1 MDNKNM
7 YLYELE
13 KQEEN
18 RNYDEF
24 CFPFPVSMPE
34 QIIFDIYLQFKYI
47 LFILEEEFEDYKRV
61 IRISNSKKG
70 RQHNDQK
77 KKNIHDDPQNTSQKT
92 KDRAT
97 RTPLKNRC

>member
-34 QIIFDIYLQFKYI
+34 QIIFDIYT
-47 LFILEEEFEDYKRV
+47 E
-61 IRISNSKKG
+61 
-70 RQHNDQK
+70 
-77 KKNIHDDPQNTSQKT
+77 
-92 KDRAT
+92 
-97 RTPLKNRC
+97 

>member
-34 QIIFDIYLQFKYI
+34 QMIFDIYRQCKYI
-47 LFILEEEFEDYKRV
+47 LFILEEEFQDYKRA

-70 RQHNDQK
+70 RQRNGQK
-77 KKNIHDDPQNTSQKT
+77 KKPHTTIQKALH
-92 KDRAT
+92 RN
-97 RTPLKNRC
+97 LKIEQHEPH